1 MFNNL
6 FGKKETP
13 KEEMYLYGGEV
24 TALEIPE
31 AIQEKPKEQV
41 KTGGYDPIIL
51 QIHKE
56 FETSADK
63 LLQQALKHVNET
75 KNVVSK
81 EKSSLLKKHGFN
93 MTKEVLEQNKI
104 DKEQALSKSQIETIT
119 YYKQN
124 YPFNKFIFP
133 EQVKAICEKYNLV
146 FGEVSDYKGFVPEKN
161 LKEIDN
167 FKLKEEDRVYYRVHL
182 GGLSIERIPISKKEY
197 EESQNSQNF
206 RRMYYCSEDTRL
218 RICAPIHDMNTSNKK
233 VVDGYK
239 LVPLDPVVLHPVR
252 GGGFLVLTAWGDE
265 SKDPIIQNEILN

>member
-13 KEEMYLYGGEV
+13 KQEMSLYGGEV
-24 TALEIPE
+24 TALEMPE
-31 AIQEKPKEQV
+31 VEATLQAKPK
-41 KTGGYDPIIL
+41 TGYDPIIM

-63 LLQQALKHVNET
+63 LLQQALEHVNGTKHVL
-75 KNVVSK
+75 SK
-81 EKSSLLKKHGFN
+81 EKSSLLKKHGFR

-104 DKEQALSKSQIETIT
+104 DKEEALSKSQIEIIT

-133 EQVKAICEKYNLV
+133 DQVKAICEKYNLV
-146 FGEVSDYKGFVPEKN
+146 FGNVSSYKGFVPEKN
-161 LKEIDN
+161 IKEIDN
-167 FKLKEEDRVYYRVHL
+167 FKLKEGDVAYYKMFL
-182 GGLSIERIPISKKEY
+182 GGWRESKESITKKEY
-197 EESQNSQNF
+197 DDAMFNNIRRNMYHYSKDEEL
-206 RRMYYCSEDTRL
+206 M
-218 RICAPIHDMNTSNKK
+218 ICAPIHDMNTNDMKIE
-233 VVDGYK
+233 DGYK
-239 LVPLDPVVLHPVR
+239 LVPLDPVVLQPVR